1 MMTTFE
7 ITAHEEETDTS
18 VSIDLD
24 YLRDLGELEVRLSD
38 QLAAATCIEGYYWM
52 HVCHEDDPAS
62 KRVEQEFIAAVRK
75 RRRLDTE
82 YQAVSH
88 VLRRLHEAMV
98 NADLAC
104 HNEAECPDPIRPAN
118 PTLWDKQEGGGSSGG
133 DSPVGTPS
141 SSSSRFAST

>member
-7 ITAHEEETDTS
+7 ITAHEEGTDTS

-38 QLAAATCIEGYYWM
+38 QLAATTCIENHYWM
-52 HVCHEDDPAS
+52 CVCNEDDPVTAQ
-62 KRVEQEFIAAVRK
+62 VEQEFIAAVRK
-75 RRRLDTE
+75 RQRLDTDRK
-82 YQAVSH
+82 AVSH

-98 NADLAC
+98 NAKLPC
-104 HNEAECPDPIRPAN
+104 HHEADCPDPVHPASW
-118 PTLWDKQEGGGSSGG
+118 TSWTDHEDGGASDG

-141 SSSSRFAST
+141 SHA